1 VVAYD
6 LGTCDGHSAY
16 QREEW
21 SFPHYGETF
30 APASAR
36 WNLCTGKRLS
46 QAPPAGPVYCPRASS
61 PHGSSGSVT
70 CAELPVIEALVGGAD
85 HEGHSAKWVSHG
97 WICGTDLNVGRN
109 PRTVNCQS
117 GNSKD
122 VNFKI

>member
-1 VVAYD
+1 VEP
-6 LGTCDGHSAY
+6 LHRQTPEPG
-16 QREEW
+16 
-21 SFPHYGETF
+21 
-30 APASAR
+30 AR
-36 WNLCTGKRLS
+36 GRSGLLPKGQFTTW
-46 QAPPAGPVYCPRASS
+46 V
-61 PHGSSGSVT
+61 SGSVT